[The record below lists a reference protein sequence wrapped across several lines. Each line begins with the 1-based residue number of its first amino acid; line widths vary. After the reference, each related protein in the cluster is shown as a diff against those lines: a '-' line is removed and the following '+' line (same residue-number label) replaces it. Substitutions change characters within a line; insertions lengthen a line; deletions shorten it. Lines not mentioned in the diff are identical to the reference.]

1 MPALVEKA
9 DKDSDS
15 PTKCDGNLHDQAC
28 MEKVDDGVGAS
39 DSPSTPVDLSDSA
52 LVRTE
57 SADCG
62 SDIQISTKEATS
74 VQCNM
79 EKKLPESTTK
89 SRPSSPS
96 GASIGNADSG
106 DVSLGPSTE
115 VDDQSSELVH
125 QKLCIS
131 LDEASARNIEVE
143 KQNEEVSDNISIDA
157 NGKGLSADTKAS
169 CFKEPAAPSVEEETD
184 KTKVSVCVSATCES
198 TKPSI
203 DVLSDSTQPST
214 PGVQNGR
221 NVALKQTSDIKR
233 LDDGDVSL
241 EEGNL
246 DASPIGDGV
255 NDNNGAEVSSSKPA
269 IDSLVETSLNAAPE
283 NNMDCQLSLCPGSQG
298 CGLNPSDGCSEAKVS
313 LDEKIVHSDPGQAE
327 THEVTVAGS
336 CSGTVD
342 SSADVSAELAAE
354 EKI

>member
-1 MPALVEKA
+1 MVEKA
-9 DKDSDS
+9 DKDS

-28 MEKVDDGVGAS
+28 VEKIYDGVGAS

-52 LVRTE
+52 MVITE

-62 SDIQISTKEATS
+62 SDIQITSKEATS

-89 SRPSSPS
+89 SMPSSHS
-96 GASIGNADSG
+96 SASIGNADSG
-106 DVSLGPSTE
+106 DASSGPSTE
-115 VDDQSSELVH
+115 VDDQSSEPVH
-125 QKLCIS
+125 QNLCIS

-143 KQNEEVSDNISIDA
+143 KQNEEVSDNTSIDA
-157 NGKGLSADTKAS
+157 NGKGLSADIKDS
-169 CFKEPAAPSVEEETD
+169 CFLEPAALSAEEETD
-184 KTKVSVCVSATCES
+184 KTKVLVCVSATRES
-198 TKPSI
+198 TKPAI
-203 DVLSDSTQPST
+203 NVLSDSTQLST
-214 PGVQNGR
+214 PDVQNGR
-221 NVALKQTSDIKR
+221 NVALKQTSDIKC
-233 LDDGDVSL
+233 LGDGDVSL

-255 NDNNGAEVSSSKPA
+255 NENNGTEVSSSKPA

-283 NNMDCQLSLCPGSQG
+283 NNTDCQLSLCPGSQA
-298 CGLNPSDGCSEAKVS
+298 CGLNPSDSCSETKVS
-313 LDEKIVHSDPGQAE
+313 LDEKIVYSEPSQAG

>member
-1 MPALVEKA
+1 MPALIEKV

-28 MEKVDDGVGAS
+28 IEKVDDGVGAS

-74 VQCNM
+74 VQCNV
-79 EKKLPESTTK
+79 EKKLPESSTK
-89 SRPSSPS
+89 SMPSSPS
-96 GASIGNADSG
+96 GASLGNADSG
-106 DVSLGPSTE
+106 DVSSGPSTE
-115 VDDQSSELVH
+115 VDDQSSEPVH

-143 KQNEEVSDNISIDA
+143 KQNEELLDNISIDA

-169 CFKEPAAPSVEEETD
+169 CFKEPAAPSAEEED
-184 KTKVSVCVSATCES
+184 ETKISVCDSATCES

-214 PGVQNGR
+214 PGMQNGR

-246 DASPIGDGV
+246 DSSSIGDGV

-269 IDSLVETSLNAAPE
+269 IDSSVETFLNAAPE
-283 NNMDCQLSLCPGSQG
+283 NNTDCQLSLCPGSQA
-298 CGLNPSDGCSEAKVS
+298 CGLNPSDGCSGAKVS
-313 LDEKIVHSDPGQAE
+313 VDERIVHSDPGQAE

-342 SSADVSAELAAE
+342 SSADVSAELADE
-354 EKI
+354 EKS